1 MNFIKPESLR
11 GLFTVLP
18 RCWFSVCGSMTK
30 AKSASRSFNTNHQT
44 SDPIL
49 MPSSR
54 ASTNIFQMTDL
65 QFGQHLAGLIETD
78 GYIGLRNIE
87 IAFDLGD
94 DRLAETICMRF
105 FLNPAE
111 RLYDQR
117 RLTKP
122 KNAWSLFFTQSQ
134 VANVLNLVNN
144 HFVGPY
150 KVDQKPGLKQAAESA
165 ITATIG
171 LCIQ

>member
-1 MNFIKPESLR
+1 MNFIKPELLR
-11 GLFTVLP
+11 GFFTFLP
-18 RCWFSVCGSMTK
+18 CCSFSVRGSMTK
-30 AKSASRSFNTNHQT
+30 AKSASRPFNTNHQT

-49 MPSSR
+49 MPFSR
-54 ASTNIFQMTDL
+54 APTNIFQMTDL
-65 QFGQHLAGLIETD
+65 QFGQYLAGLIEAD
-78 GYIGLRNIE
+78 GYIGLRGIE

-94 DRLAETICMRF
+94 YRLAKAFCSRL
-105 FLNPAE
+105 FLNPAG

-134 VANVLNLVNN
+134 VANALNLVNG

-150 KVDQKPGLKQAAESA
+150 KVDQ
-165 ITATIG
+165 IATTKAG
-171 LCIQ
+171 TGD